1 MGLKENFALVMN
13 GGELL
18 ARFTAAIWQ
27 AAVDIVN
34 EAPATQN
41 HAERIAWAK
50 RAVLVD
56 GKAQHYAAVVMRMAV
71 CENGTLQAQGNDVA
85 DSDIQFIVNS
95 YVAKLVQAAA

>member
-1 MGLKENFALVMN
+1 MGLKQNFALVMN

-18 ARFTAAIWQ
+18 SRFTAAIWQ

-34 EAPATQN
+34 EAQATPN
-41 HAERIAWAK
+41 HADRIAWAK
-50 RAVLVD
+50 RAVLAD

-71 CENGTLQAQGNDVA
+71 CENATLQTLGKDVS

-95 YVAKLVQAAA
+95 YIAKLVATNS

>member
-1 MGLKENFALVMN
+1 MALIDNFGLVMN
-13 GGELL
+13 GGEIL
-18 ARFTAAIWQ
+18 ARFTAAVWQ

-56 GKAQHYAAVVMRMAV
+56 GKAQHYAALILRMAV
-71 CENGTLQAQGNDVA
+71 CENTTLQTLGNDVT

-95 YVAKLVQAAA
+95 YVAKLVAASA